1 MTLSIKE
8 YDKVVRRFV
17 DDYVDNL
24 TPDQLREIVSE
35 QSHIDFE
42 NIRKDFGQIGVWEEM
57 SGWDSDLFDMKLSDL
72 KHYLSE
78 YDNDAEVTFYFL
90 KNDTL
95 TNCQLENIGNYGM
108 GIEFTIQDTSEYQEA
123 E

>member
-24 TPDQLREIVSE
+24 TPDQMREIISE
-35 QSHIDFE
+35 QTHIDFDIPE
-42 NIRKDFGQIGVWEEM
+42 
-57 SGWDSDLFDMKLSDL
+57 
-72 KHYLSE
+72 
-78 YDNDAEVTFYFL
+78 
-90 KNDTL
+90 
-95 TNCQLENIGNYGM
+95 
-108 GIEFTIQDTSEYQEA
+108 EA

>member
-24 TPDQLREIVSE
+24 TPDQMREIISE
-35 QSHIDFE
+35 QTHIDFE
-42 NIRKDFGQIGVWEEM
+42 NIRQDTGQESVFEEM
-57 SGWDSDLFDMKLSDL
+57 ASWDSEL
-72 KHYLSE
+72 Y
-78 YDNDAEVTFYFL
+78 
-90 KNDTL
+90 
-95 TNCQLENIGNYGM
+95 TNIA
-108 GIEFTIQDTSEYQEA
+108 IEFDLEEA

>member
-8 YDKVVRRFV
+8 YDKVVRKFV
-17 DDYVDNL
+17 DDYVNNL
-24 TPDQLREIVSE
+24 TPDQLREIVHE

-57 SGWDSDLFDMKLSDL
+57 EGWDSELFEGISK
-72 KHYLSE
+72 E
-78 YDNDAEVTFYFL
+78 FN
-90 KNDTL
+90 
-95 TNCQLENIGNYGM
+95 LE
-108 GIEFTIQDTSEYQEA
+108 EA

>member
-24 TPDQLREIVSE
+24 TPDQMREIIS
-35 QSHIDFE
+35 QQTHIDFE
-42 NIRKDFGQIGVWEEM
+42 NIRQDTGIDSVFEEM
-57 SGWDSDLFDMKLSDL
+57 ESWDSELFESISKEFDL
-72 KHYLSE
+72 E
-78 YDNDAEVTFYFL
+78 
-90 KNDTL
+90 
-95 TNCQLENIGNYGM
+95 
-108 GIEFTIQDTSEYQEA
+108 EA